1 MKQKTKIIEQTIMN
15 TMVGPLWARAF
26 YGKRN
31 PEILVDPHA
40 EEIFK
45 KLKSNHPEASYEFS
59 IMEEFIDEM
68 AGISFII
75 RARIYEDLIKDFL
88 KDHPDAT
95 IVNIGCG
102 LDTTFLRVDNGK
114 LKWYDLDLPDAI
126 NYRKQF
132 IHDSPRS
139 KSIPKSMFDYS
150 WFDEVDFD
158 PQDGIFFFAAG
169 LINYFK
175 VEAVSEFFRKISLRF
190 PGAIFAFDNPSSAA
204 NKIINKRLKEL
215 KVTGT
220 DFYFAVDNPVEQFSR
235 ISDRIRVMDWFS
247 YYKKI
252 NKNPKWKLKTKIKI
266 YLADRFNFF
275 KFIVLKFQ

>member
-1 MKQKTKIIEQTIMN
+1 
-15 TMVGPLWARAF
+15 
-26 YGKRN
+26 
-31 PEILVDPHA
+31 
-40 EEIFK
+40 
-45 KLKSNHPEASYEFS
+45 
-59 IMEEFIDEM
+59 
-68 AGISFII
+68 
-75 RARIYEDLIKDFL
+75 
-88 KDHPDAT
+88 
-95 IVNIGCG
+95 
-102 LDTTFLRVDNGK
+102 VDNGK

-132 IHDSPRS
+132 IYDSPRS
-139 KSIPKSMFDYS
+139 KSIPKSIFDYS

-175 VEAVSEFFRKISLRF
+175 AEVVSEFFRKISLRF

-204 NKIINKRLKEL
+204 NKMINKRLKGL
-215 KVTGT
+215 KVTGS
-220 DFYFAVDNPVEQFSR
+220 DFYFAVDNPIGQFSK
-235 ISDRIRVMDWFS
+235 ISSRIRVIDWFS

-266 YLADRFNFF
+266 YFADRFNFF